1 MNKKLDERAL
11 KNKEF
16 YNKLDKQVEGVSK
29 KLNIVELKQKYKEIA
44 DFIGQCPLSLNDVF
58 EALENG
64 TCMCIGLEV
73 ERSEACIADPS
84 LLKIK

>member
-1 MNKKLDERAL
+1 LNKKLDERAL